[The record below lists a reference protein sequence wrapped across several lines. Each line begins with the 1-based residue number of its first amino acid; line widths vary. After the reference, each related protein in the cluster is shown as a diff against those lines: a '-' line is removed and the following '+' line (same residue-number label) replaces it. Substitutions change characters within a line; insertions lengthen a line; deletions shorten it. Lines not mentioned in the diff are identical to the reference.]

1 MPALPT
7 SFAREL
13 GYENPGA
20 SSDDHSS
27 YHVIVC

>member
-20 SSDDHSS
+20 SSDDHSN